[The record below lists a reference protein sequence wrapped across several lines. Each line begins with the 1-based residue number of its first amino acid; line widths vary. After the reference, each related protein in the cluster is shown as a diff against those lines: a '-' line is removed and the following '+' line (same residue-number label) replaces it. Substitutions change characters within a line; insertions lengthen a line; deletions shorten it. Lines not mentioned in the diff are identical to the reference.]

1 MRGIAVAASLI
12 AVSACAQPPDV
23 LLITVDTLRVDHVS
37 AFATDSPVRTP
48 AIDSLA
54 NDGVRFTRAYSPI
67 SVTGPAFCTIHTGLL
82 PGTHGVV
89 MNLFRGGPHLSAGV
103 TTLAEHLQLRGHET
117 AAFVSGFT
125 LRPELGLSQGFSTYD
140 APEGRTRTGRSTR
153 TLAEAWL
160 RDVDDSQRLF
170 LWYHSFDPHGPLRRW
185 GIKPGRRWRTD
196 EGEQMHLPRYQ
207 RIGATSEPAYFAAR
221 YARAVAYSDAQV
233 GALVS
238 KLKDSGR
245 YDNAL
250 IVFVADHGESFDE
263 RSLWFDHGFGAYE
276 EQLHVPL
283 ILKLPGN
290 VRAGEVVDAMVGLQD
305 LLPTMLDVAGIS
317 TWRDMDG
324 ISILDAE
331 DVPSDRVLIGES
343 SHCKRN
349 KMLPCDP
356 EGPRG
361 KELAARDG
369 QTTVLQWPVAGAGL
383 QTAVYDVGTDP
394 AERSP
399 RRIPPPPHLMAALAP
414 VREARNTL
422 TLVVPDLS
430 VSAPVDQAEADERE
444 ALKALGYLDE

>member
-1 MRGIAVAASLI
+1 MRGFGLALSWFAL
-12 AVSACAQPPDV
+12 SACAQPPDV
-23 LLITVDTLRVDHVS
+23 VLITVDTLRVDHVS

-54 NDGVRFTRAYSPI
+54 NDGVRFSRAYSPI

-89 MNLFRGGPHLSAGV
+89 MNLFRGGPHLSAGL
-103 TTLAEHLQLRGHET
+103 TTLAEHLQLRGHQT
-117 AAFVSGFT
+117 GAFVSGFT

-160 RDVDDSQRLF
+160 REVTADQRLF

-185 GIKPGRRWRTD
+185 GIKPGRQWRTD
-196 EGEQMHLPRYQ
+196 PGELMHLPRYQ
-207 RIGATSEPAYFAAR
+207 RIGANSEPAYFAAR

-233 GALVS
+233 GALVAQ
-238 KLKDSGR
+238 LKESGR
-245 YDNAL
+245 YESAL
-250 IVFVADHGESFDE
+250 IIFTADHGESFDE

-283 ILKLPGN
+283 VLKLPGN
-290 VRAGEVVDAMVGLQD
+290 SRAGEVVDAMVGLQD
-305 LLPTMLDVAGIS
+305 LLPTILDVAGIS

-324 ISILDAE
+324 ISILDAA
-331 DVPSDRVLIGES
+331 DLPSDRVLIGES

-349 KMLPCDP
+349 KMLPCAP

-361 KELAARDG
+361 KELSARDG
-369 QTTVLQWPVAGAGL
+369 DTTVLQWPVEGAGL
-383 QTAVYDVGTDP
+383 QTAVYRVDGDP
-394 AERSP
+394 LERSP
-399 RRIPPPPHLMAALAP
+399 RPIPPPPHLLAALAP
-414 VREARNTL
+414 VRAARDAL

-430 VSAPVDQAEADERE
+430 LNPPADQAEADERE